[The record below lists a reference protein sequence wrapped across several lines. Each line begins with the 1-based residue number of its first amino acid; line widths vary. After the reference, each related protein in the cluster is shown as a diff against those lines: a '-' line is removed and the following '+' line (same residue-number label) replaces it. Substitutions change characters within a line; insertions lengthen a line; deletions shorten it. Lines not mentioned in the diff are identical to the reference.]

1 VVAKRKQIADIK
13 SQQDLMI
20 QEWKDKI
27 EERRQK
33 LQQLSDPRI
42 ASLKTQI
49 STLDGDVARQ
59 QKLLDETNKQ
69 IAELDSRINAIPSAE
84 VGIEAIDREY
94 QTKKA
99 NYDNLLMQQQKVVIG
114 ADAVKDQQGSG
125 IQVIDPANLPE
136 RPVAPKRFVLT
147 AAGFGIGL
155 AIGLLLAVALEF
167 RRLFTIQTTAD
178 AKHYTNLPVL
188 ATIPEL
194 LTPTEALAIPRRRT
208 LAMAGCVAIAIVSV
222 PALAFILRV
231 THLFDKFLT

>member
-1 VVAKRKQIADIK
+1 
-13 SQQDLMI
+13 MI

-27 EERRQK
+27 EERKQK

-42 ASLKTQI
+42 LSLKTQI
-49 STLDGDVARQ
+49 STLDSDVQRQ
-59 QKLLDETNKQ
+59 QKLLSETNQQ
-69 IAELDSRINAIPSAE
+69 IADLDSRINAIPNAE

-94 QTKKA
+94 QTKKT
-99 NYDNLLMQQQKVVIG
+99 NYDNLLAQQQKVVIG

-125 IQVIDPANLPE
+125 IQVVDPANLPE
-136 RPVAPKRFVLT
+136 RPVAPKRSMLT

-155 AIGLLLAVALEF
+155 AIGLMLAIAFEF
-167 RRLFTIQTTAD
+167 RRLFTIQTTED

-194 LTPTEALAIPRRRT
+194 LTPTEALAIPRRQT
-208 LAMAGCVAIAIVSV
+208 LAMAACIALAIVSV

-231 THLFDKFLT
+231 THLFDKLLT